1 MSAAARARRLALA
14 LGLLAACAK
23 PAPVEDAAQVCPA
36 SVSDGQY
43 RMGTVLEVHLCAPDR
58 AQGEALLAELF
69 AEVARL
75 ERIFS
80 RFDVKSD
87 LSKLNRAAG
96 SGPLRVAPELVEL
109 TARSLELEQTTQGV
123 FDVSV
128 GPIVVLWSEA
138 AQTGVAP
145 GPEAVA
151 AARTR
156 VGPQVVGVDASAG
169 TVALLVPGAS
179 LDFGGVAKGY
189 ALDRLAAMLRARG
202 VSRALLSFGQ
212 SSITALGRPAG
223 WDGWGV
229 LLGDASGGF
238 AGTAQLRDQSLS
250 VSGSLG
256 QYAQIGGRRYG
267 HVIDPRSGAPLE
279 HARVAMAIASD
290 GTRAEAFSKALLI
303 LGERDGIV
311 LLEQIPD
318 AQGMLIDEDGR
329 SWQTSGWTQAVDYS
343 PEFPKGS
350 RDAAD

>member
-1 MSAAARARRLALA
+1 MTRPPRARLVALALA
-14 LGLLAACAK
+14 LLSACAG
-23 PAPVEDAAQVCPA
+23 PAPLEDAAQVCPA

-43 RMGTVLEVHLCAPDR
+43 LMGTVLEIHLCARDR
-58 AQGEALLAELF
+58 AQGEAILAELF

-75 ERIFS
+75 ERVLS

-109 TARSLELEQTTQGV
+109 TARSVELTGLTDGV

-128 GPIVVLWSEA
+128 GPIVVLWVEA

-145 GPEAVA
+145 APDVVA

-156 VGPQVVGVDASAG
+156 VGPQVVAVDAAAG
-169 TVALLVPGAS
+169 SVELRVPGAS

-238 AGTAQLRDQSLS
+238 AGTAQLADQSLS

-256 QYAQIGGRRYG
+256 QYAEIGGKRYG
-267 HVIDPRSGAPLE
+267 HVIDPRSGEPLE
-279 HARVAMAIASD
+279 RARVAMAIASD

-303 LGERDGIV
+303 LGERDGIA

-318 AQGMLIDEDGR
+318 AEGMLVDESGT
-329 SWQTSGWTQAVDYS
+329 SWQTSGWTKAVDYS
-343 PEFPKGS
+343 PEFPEPSK
-350 RDAAD
+350 D

>member
-1 MSAAARARRLALA
+1 VSFRARARAAALA
-14 LGLLAACAK
+14 LVALCACAK

-43 RMGTVLEVHLCAPDR
+43 QMGTVLEIHLCAPTR
-58 AQGEALLAELF
+58 AEGEALLGELF

-87 LSKLNRAAG
+87 LSKLTRAAG
-96 SGPLRVAPELVEL
+96 HGPLKVAPELVEL
-109 TARSLELEQTTQGV
+109 ATRSSELTAGTRGV

-128 GPIVVLWSEA
+128 GPIVVLWVEA
-138 AQTGVAP
+138 ARSGTLPDA
-145 GPEAVA
+145 ATLA

-156 VGPQVVGVDASAG
+156 VGPQVVRADAAAG
-169 TVALLVPGAS
+169 TVELVVEGAS
-179 LDFGGVAKGY
+179 LDFGGIAKGY
-189 ALDRLAAMLRARG
+189 TLDRLAAMLRARG

-238 AGTAQLRDQSLS
+238 AGTAQLANQSLS

-256 QYAQIGGRRYG
+256 QYAEIGGKRYG
-267 HVIDPRSGAPLE
+267 HVINPRSGAPLE
-279 HARVAMAIASD
+279 RARVAMTVASD

-303 LGERDGIV
+303 LGEKDGIA
-311 LLEQIPD
+311 LLESIPD
-318 AQGMLIDEDGR
+318 AQGMLIDESGAT
-329 SWQTSGWTQAVDYS
+329 WQTSGWTKTVDYS
-343 PEFPKGS
+343 AEFPEP
-350 RDAAD
+350 AH